1 MWLPVASRETRLEV
15 NAGKTKY
22 LVMTRDQKAV
32 RSHSI
37 KTDSSSF
44 DLGTTLTNRNSIQE
58 DIKSRLKSGNACCH
72 SMQNLLSSCLLS
84 KNVKIKIYRTTIF
97 PVVLYGCETWSFTL
111 RKERRLRVFENMML
125 RRLFERKRD
134 EVTGE

>member
-1 MWLPVASRETRLEV
+1 
-15 NAGKTKY
+15 
-22 LVMTRDQKAV
+22 
-32 RSHSI
+32 
-37 KTDSSSF
+37 
-44 DLGTTLTNRNSIQE
+44 
-58 DIKSRLKSGNACCH
+58 
-72 SMQNLLSSCLLS
+72 MQNLLSSCLLS